1 MKKHN
6 LIRRQL
12 FPTMIILLLLPP
24 ISSLV
29 FYQAAKQ
36 FAYNEAIQNLEAFQQ
51 DLIPLMKSS
60 FDVGFSGITSYADS
74 SDAIGQSTENSDTL
88 EQSGANVTNSTN
100 ATSTNITEQEKK
112 FLYQVSPLAARM
124 SGDAQLM
131 ILESHMRVIYPR
143 DEQSRAEVAPL
154 AEEFTQ
160 YIQRTDTIV
169 GNDTV
174 EFTASDGEKYLVN
187 IYKVPSESIRIKYLI
202 AFCPTFQIG
211 TWVKEASI
219 MVLAITI
226 LFVLLIITILWMTTR
241 SIIQP
246 LHRLCR
252 EAERIGSGNFVEI
265 EPDFSQKELED
276 LRLSMNRM
284 SVQLMRADEVQRNFF
299 QNVSHELRT
308 PLMSISGY
316 AQGIEQG
323 IFCPPQEAAHII
335 LEESVRLTELVNSLL
350 TLSNLE
356 SNQQKPVL
364 GPVQIADTIED
375 CLDRLNGLAIQ
386 KGISL
391 KLLPFDS
398 EVMALGEEELI
409 STVLDNLL
417 TNAIRYAK
425 TTVMISVLPKENQV
439 FISVSDDG
447 DGISEKDLHHLFE
460 RCYKGKGGN
469 FGIGLAIARS
479 AAQKID
485 GDLTAAN
492 QDDGGAI
499 FTLSL
504 KKL

>member
-6 LIRRQL
+6 LFQRLL
-12 FPTMIILLLLPP
+12 FPTMLILLLLPP
-24 ISSLV
+24 LSCLI
-29 FYQAAKQ
+29 FYHAAKQ
-36 FAYNEAIQNLEAFQQ
+36 YAYKEAIQNLETFQQ
-51 DLIPLMKSS
+51 DILPLMESS
-60 FDVGFSGITSYADS
+60 FAVSS
-74 SDAIGQSTENSDTL
+74 SDAIAQSIERSDTIGQSAAD
-88 EQSGANVTNSTN
+88 VDNSTN
-100 ATSTNITEQEKK
+100 ASSTNMTEQEKK
-112 FLYQVSPLAARM
+112 FLYQVSPMAARM
-124 SGDAQLM
+124 NGESQLM

-143 DEQSRAEVAPL
+143 DEQSRVEVAPL

-160 YIQRTDTIV
+160 YIHSTDTTV

-174 EFTASDGEKYLVN
+174 EFKASDGEKYLVN
-187 IYKVPSESIRIKYLI
+187 IYEVSAKSLRIQYLI
-202 AFCPTFQIG
+202 AYCPTFQIG

-219 MVLAITI
+219 MVLAIST
-226 LFVLLIITILWMTTR
+226 LFVLLIIAVLWMTTR

-252 EAERIGSGNFVEI
+252 GAERIGRGSFVEI
-265 EPDFSQKELED
+265 EPDFSLKELED
-276 LRLSMNRM
+276 LRMAMNRM
-284 SVQLMRADEVQRNFF
+284 SGQLMHADEIQRNFF
-299 QNVSHELRT
+299 QNVSHELRN

-323 IFCPPQEAAHII
+323 IFCPSQEAAHTI

-350 TLSNLE
+350 TLSRLE
-356 SNQQKPVL
+356 SDQQKPVL
-364 GPVQIADTIED
+364 GPVQITDTIED

-386 KGISL
+386 KGINLVLSPL
-391 KLLPFDS
+391 DC
-398 EVMALGEEELI
+398 EVMACGEESLI

-425 TTVMISVLPKENQV
+425 TAVSISVLPKESQV

-485 GDLTAAN
+485 GDLTADN
-492 QDDGGAI
+492 HDDSGAI